1 MIDEYICKTLIYY
14 FYFCISCLCIFFL
27 DLSFKISRLF
37 QLDNILHFINFQLC
51 ILFFILYKVVIKSIA
66 TKSTS
71 TVFCLKLF
79 QFNSIFVHFTQ
90 LTNSNTMNNINL
102 LKAKSITNK
111 IITMQIDMHPRIKFK
126 IRFKKNTFY

>member
-1 MIDEYICKTLIYY
+1 MHT
-14 FYFCISCLCIFFL
+14 
-27 DLSFKISRLF
+27 
-37 QLDNILHFINFQLC
+37 
-51 ILFFILYKVVIKSIA
+51 FFILYKVVIKSIA

-126 IRFKKNTFY
+126 IRFKKKHLLLNEQRILSIFKVFDV